1 MGPDVLAIEGYGTA
15 IDLWLHGNFQ
25 A

>member
-1 MGPDVLAIEGYGTA
+1 MGPDVLAIAGYGTA
-15 IDLWLHGNFQ
+15 IDLWLLGNFQ